1 MTSSDLQEWDVGRHG
16 IYFWGDGGHGER
28 DVKYRPFDSGRDVVL
43 YRNTEG
49 IAQCLSV
56 SADEHWLLYTHL
68 PNVESDVMVMENFR

>member
-1 MTSSDLQEWDVGRHG
+1 M
-16 IYFWGDGGHGER
+16 
-28 DVKYRPFDSGRDVVL
+28 L